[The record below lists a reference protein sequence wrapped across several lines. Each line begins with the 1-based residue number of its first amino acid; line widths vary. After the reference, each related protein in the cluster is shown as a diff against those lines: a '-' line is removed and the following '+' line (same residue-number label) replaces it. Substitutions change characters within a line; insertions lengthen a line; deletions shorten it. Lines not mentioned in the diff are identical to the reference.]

1 MVGVAVGTM
10 SLVIVLSVFNGLEDF
25 IRTLYNSF
33 DPDIKVMPV
42 MGKSFEIDSVAT
54 NQIRRIEGINF
65 VSEVIEDNA
74 YIKYRDS
81 EMVVKVK
88 GVDGEFLMNDRLR
101 KNIVEGS
108 LTLEKEGLPQAIL
121 GRGVQYTL
129 NMNDIDNVFPLQF
142 FYPKRA
148 SRGSINPSQAVTQRN
163 IMVGGI
169 FEIEKQFDMN
179 YIVAPIDF
187 VNRLMD
193 FKSRRT
199 ALEINLKKGTDVD
212 YVKNEIAEI
221 LGDSF
226 LVLDSDEQHA
236 TLIKAI
242 KIEKLFVFITFS
254 FIIAVAAINIF
265 FSLTMLAIDKK
276 KDIAILFSLGAS
288 KKLIQSIF
296 LKEGAIISFSGAILG
311 MTAGILICAIQQQF
325 GVVSMGIETAVID
338 AYPVKMKWLDF
349 IYSSA
354 SIIMI
359 TLLFSSRPA
368 IIASRLIK
376 VDQL

>member
-236 TLIKAI
+236 TLIKAF

>member
-1 MVGVAVGTM
+1 MIGVAVSTM
-10 SLVIVLSVFNGLEDF
+10 SLIIVLSVFNGLEDF

-42 MGKSFEIDSVAT
+42 TGKSFEIDSVIT
-54 NQIRRIEGINF
+54 NQIRQIEGIGF

-74 YIKYRDS
+74 YIKHRDS

-88 GVDGEFLMNDRLR
+88 GVDREFLMNDRLR

-108 LTLEKEGLPQAIL
+108 LQLEKEGLPQAIL

-129 NMNDIDNVFPLQF
+129 NMNDINNVFPLQF

-148 SRGSINPSQAVTQRN
+148 SRGSIIPSQSIIQRN
-163 IMVGGI
+163 IMVGGV

-179 YIVAPIDF
+179 YIIAPIDF

-199 ALEINLKKGTDVD
+199 ALEINLKNGTDVD
-212 YVKNEIAEI
+212 NVKKEITEI

-236 TLIKAI
+236 SLIKAI

-288 KKLIQSIF
+288 KKLIRSIF
-296 LKEGAIISFSGAILG
+296 LKEGAIISFSGAIIG
-311 MTAGILICAIQQQF
+311 MIAGILICGIQQQF
-325 GVVSMGIETAVID
+325 GVISMGIESAVID
-338 AYPVKMKWLDF
+338 AYPVKMNWLDF
-349 IYSSA
+349 VYSSA
-354 SIIMI
+354 SIVMI
-359 TLLFSSRPA
+359 TLIFSSRPA

-376 VDQL
+376 VEQL